1 MRKLWIV
8 AALLA
13 PALALASPAQDKAL
27 ALIKQ
32 QDEKNSGFK
41 DYTAAMVMTL
51 KTASGDETVRS
62 LRSGTLEVNT
72 AGDGDK
78 SYMIFDKPA
87 DVRGTA
93 ILTHS
98 HVKNDDQWL
107 FLPAVK
113 RVKRLNSNN
122 KSGAFMG
129 SEFAYE
135 DLSAPIIEKYTYT
148 YLREEKCG
156 DMQCHVIERVPAYEN
171 SGYTKNILWIDTK
184 ELRTLKIEYYD
195 RKSALLKTLS
205 NSNFKL
211 YKNKFWR
218 AETGTMV
225 NHQNNKSTVLMSKDM
240 QFGVGLKPGDFEPE
254 ALEKTN

>member
-1 MRKLWIV
+1 MRYVWII
-8 AALLA
+8 AALLLPGLGMA
-13 PALALASPAQDKAL
+13 NPSQDKAL
-27 ALIKQ
+27 TIIKQ
-32 QDEKNSGFK
+32 QDEKNSGFN
-41 DYTAAMVMTL
+41 DYTAAMIMTL
-51 KTASGDETVRS
+51 KTGSGDETVRT
-62 LRSGTLEVNT
+62 LRSGTLEVT
-72 AGDGDK
+72 TPGDGDK

-122 KSGAFMG
+122 KSGPFMG

-135 DLSAPIIEKYTYT
+135 DLSAPIVEKYTYN
-148 YLREEKCG
+148 YVREEKCG
-156 DMQCHVIERVPAYEN
+156 DMQCHVIERIPAYEN
-171 SGYTKNILWIDTK
+171 SGYTKNLMWIDTK

-195 RKSALLKTLS
+195 RKNTLLKTLT
-205 NSNFKL
+205 NTGFKL

-218 AETGTMV
+218 AETGTMI
-225 NHQNNKSTVLMSKDM
+225 NHQNGKSTILISKDM
-240 QFGVGLKPGDFEPE
+240 QFGVGLKASAFEPE

>member
-1 MRKLWIV
+1 MRKLCLI
-8 AALLA
+8 
-13 PALALASPAQDKAL
+13 LALFIPTIGFATPAQEKAL
-27 ALIKQ
+27 AIMKQ
-32 QDEKNSGFK
+32 QDERDAGYK
-41 DYTAAMVMTL
+41 DYTTTMAMTL
-51 KTASGDETVRS
+51 KTASGDETVRN
-62 LRSGTLEVNT
+62 LRAGALEVNT
-72 AGDGDK
+72 PGDGEK

-113 RVKRLNSNN
+113 RVKRLNSSN

-135 DLSAPIIEKYTYT
+135 DLSAPIVEKYSYN

-156 DMQCHVIERVPAYEN
+156 DLPCHVIERTPAYEN
-171 SGYTKNILWIDTK
+171 SGYTKNILWVDK
-184 ELRTLKIEYYD
+184 ELRTVKIEYYD
-195 RKSALLKTLS
+195 RKSALLKTL
-205 NSNFKL
+205 NNTGFKL
-211 YKNKFWR
+211 HKNKYWR

-225 NHQNNKSTVLMSKDM
+225 NHQTGKSTILLSKDFL
-240 QFGVGLKPGDFEPE
+240 FGVGLKPSDFEPE
-254 ALEKTN
+254 ALEKMN

>member
-1 MRKLWIV
+1 MRNLWII

-13 PALALASPAQDKAL
+13 PTLAWATPSQDKAL
-27 ALIKQ
+27 AIVKQ
-32 QDEKNSGFK
+32 QDDKNSGFK
-41 DYTAAMVMTL
+41 DYTAVMVMTL
-51 KTASGDETVRS
+51 KTASGEETVRN
-62 LRSGTLEVNT
+62 LHSGTFEINT
-72 AGDGDK
+72 PGDGDK

-122 KSGAFMG
+122 KSGPFMG

-135 DLSAPIIEKYTYT
+135 DLSAPIIEKYTYN
-148 YLREEKCG
+148 YVREEKCG
-156 DMQCHVIERVPAYEN
+156 DMQCHVIERVPVYEN
-171 SGYTKNILWIDTK
+171 SGYTKNIMWIDAK

-195 RKSALLKTLS
+195 RKSSLLKTLTNTS
-205 NSNFKL
+205 FKL
-211 YKNKFWR
+211 YKNKYWR
-218 AETGTMV
+218 AEIGTMI
-225 NHQNNKSTVLMSKDM
+225 NHQTGKSTVLLSKDM
-240 QFGVGLKPGDFEPE
+240 QFGVGLKASEFEPE
-254 ALEKTN
+254 ALEKVN

>member
-8 AALLA
+8 VALFF
-13 PALALASPAQDKAL
+13 PALVLASPSQDKAL
-27 ALIKQ
+27 ALIKL

-51 KTASGDETVRS
+51 KTAAGDETVRT

-135 DLSAPIIEKYTYT
+135 DLSAPILEKYSYN

-156 DMQCHVIERVPAYEN
+156 DMQCHVIERTPTYEN

-195 RKSALLKTLS
+195 RKSALLKTLT
-205 NSNFKL
+205 NTGFKL
-211 YKNKFWR
+211 HNNKFWR
-218 AETGTMV
+218 AETGTMI
-225 NHQNNKSTVLMSKDM
+225 NHQNNKSTVLISKEM
-240 QFGVGLKPGDFEPE
+240 KFGVGLKPADFEPE